1 MTSWGFISPFID
13 ELVGIIADYRHR
25 WAVKLGRISA
35 DEESVTSIQFNHGT
49 VDKTNT
55 SQNIEI
61 FELDTIC
68 DADKQ
73 ESQQPNALNY
83 TMRST
88 LTVVASVAGKGD
100 KDIDMD
106 ITDSPIECRP
116 PFQYINATKP
126 ESTTTLNAND
136 TDDTEEYK
144 GAIAV

>member
-73 ESQQPNALNY
+73 ESQQPKRNASNY

-106 ITDSPIECRP
+106 M
-116 PFQYINATKP
+116 Y
-126 ESTTTLNAND
+126 
-136 TDDTEEYK
+136 
-144 GAIAV
+144 V